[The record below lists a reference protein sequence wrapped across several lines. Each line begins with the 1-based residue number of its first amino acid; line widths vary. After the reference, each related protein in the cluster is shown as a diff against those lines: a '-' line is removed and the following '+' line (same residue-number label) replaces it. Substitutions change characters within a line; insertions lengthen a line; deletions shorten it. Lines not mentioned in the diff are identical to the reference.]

1 MTLIPSFSIPTVK
14 AECVMDRTTET
25 ITYSPPEE
33 VDVIDS
39 RTRQTVWTCHVPI
52 RENWKLIGYILLPK
66 QYREA
71 WLELSYYIVMY
82 TNVWRLWVVEEENV
96 RRKLQKEKAAIL
108 HQNTST
114 HVVQH
119 MHSRLLTVL
128 ELVSWSHDTT
138 ISGTEHVQT
147 LNKWKVQLACNW
159 FSLTYEELSTVDA
172 KFLHQTPG
180 AQCIEGKGLLLPD
193 SIRQQGKATGMMA

>member
-1 MTLIPSFSIPTVK
+1 MTPIPSFSIPTAK

-39 RTRQTVWTCHVPI
+39 RTRQTVRTCRVPV
-52 RENWKLIGYILLPK
+52 RENRKLIGYIPLPK
-66 QYREA
+66 RYREA

-82 TNVWRLWVVEEENV
+82 TNVWRLWAEEEEKA
-96 RRKLQKEKAAIL
+96 RRKRQKEKAAIL
-108 HQNTST
+108 RQNTGT

-138 ISGTEHVQT
+138 IPGTERVQT
-147 LNKWKVQLACNW
+147 LNEWKVRLARDW
-159 FSLTYEELSTVDA
+159 FNLTYEELSAADA
-172 KFLHQTPG
+172 KFLHADP
-180 AQCIEGKGLLLPD
+180 
-193 SIRQQGKATGMMA
+193 IRPENRFLFG